1 MGWSVW
7 SFCAAVACAV
17 VGCLDAGGPPLGRH
31 LLAGREEERIYLTAA
46 PAGGA
51 ARILVTHRHGTDV
64 SSFTTSKV
72 ALVDDPS
79 PAVGPQAAR
88 TVIDDEGGSAAEV
101 NCTASGCRPPAD
113 ALGRLFFS
121 RATFSP
127 GPVEG
132 TVGELDELVRVDLT
146 TGQEESFGEAIAFA
160 LSAGG
165 TRFAFLGGDDPSR
178 RNGVV
183 VELDGTR
190 TALPS
195 SRQRAF
201 FGEDLLLVDDKSVLM
216 HVPPGS
222 SAPSPVAIDVVS
234 FSAFHTQR
242 GSLVL
247 LQRHVPPA
255 AATTSLF
262 DPMTLTETAL
272 PPTTALATT
281 FVPSPSG
288 RYLVARGGGDTAT
301 SGAPPSPGTP
311 SDPTLSLYDRD
322 TGVEL
327 TMMQPGPLPANRR
340 LPSPVWRPSPEEA
353 WFVLGDDLWR
363 WQPGHPP
370 VVVTSGPDLVAGG
383 PPYLAISKQ
392 EPQFYDSPSFTPDG
406 RFRVVTTANFSQLGP
421 VFLQSADDAAAPP
434 FLLNPEGTGLAGL
447 WPLPDGRLL
456 VEAWIG
462 DPNRNDVYL
471 EDPVAGTSRPLT
483 STGNVLAVGGGRF
496 LARQHWVAATSS
508 GDLTLIDIDTGAA
521 TLIAENVY
529 AVALDISQAL
539 APGTRVVFLVRNRIP
554 SPYDGCWAAE
564 LP

>member
-1 MGWSVW
+1 MGCPAW
-7 SFCAAVACAV
+7 SFYAAVACGL

-31 LLAGREEERIYLTAA
+31 LLAGRDQERVYLAA
-46 PAGGA
+46 VPAGGA
-51 ARILVTHRHGTDV
+51 ARILVTHRHATNV
-64 SSFTTSKV
+64 SSFTTTRVS
-72 ALVDDPS
+72 LVDDPI

-88 TVIDDEGGSAAEV
+88 TVIDDEGGSSTAT

-127 GPVEG
+127 GPFPG
-132 TVGELDELVRVDLT
+132 TVGELDELVRVDPT
-146 TGQEESFGEAIAFA
+146 TGEEESFGATTAFA
-160 LSAGG
+160 LSPAG
-165 TRFAFLGGDDPSR
+165 TRFAFLLGADGSR
-178 RNGVV
+178 RDGFV

-195 SRQRAF
+195 SRQLAF
-201 FGEDLLLVDDKSVLM
+201 FGEDLLLVDDKSTLM

-222 SAPSPVAIDVVS
+222 SAPSPVATDVIS

-242 GSLVL
+242 GDLVL

-255 AATTSLF
+255 APTTSLF
-262 DPMTLTETAL
+262 DPTTLLETAL

-288 RYLVARGGGDTAT
+288 RYLVARSGGDPAT
-301 SGAPPSPGTP
+301 SDAPPPPGTP
-311 SDPTLSLYDRD
+311 SDLTLSLYDRD
-322 TGVEL
+322 TGAEL
-327 TMMQPGPLPANRR
+327 TMMPGPLPATQR
-340 LPSPVWRPSPEEA
+340 LRSPVWRPHPEEA

-363 WQPGHPP
+363 WQPGNQP
-370 VVVTSGPDLVAGG
+370 VVATSGPDLLAGG
-383 PPYLAISKQ
+383 APYIAISEQ
-392 EPQFYDSPSFTPDG
+392 EPRFYDSPSFTPDG
-406 RFRVVTTANFSQLGP
+406 RFRVVTAADFSQTGP

-434 FLLNPEGTGLAGL
+434 FLLNPVGTGLAGV
-447 WPLPDGRLL
+447 WPLADGRLL

-496 LARQHWVAATSS
+496 LALQHWVAGSSS
-508 GDLTLIDIDTGAA
+508 GDLTLIDSETGAA

-529 AVALDISQAL
+529 AVALDISEAL
-539 APGTRVVFLVRNRIP
+539 APGTRVVFLVRSRIA